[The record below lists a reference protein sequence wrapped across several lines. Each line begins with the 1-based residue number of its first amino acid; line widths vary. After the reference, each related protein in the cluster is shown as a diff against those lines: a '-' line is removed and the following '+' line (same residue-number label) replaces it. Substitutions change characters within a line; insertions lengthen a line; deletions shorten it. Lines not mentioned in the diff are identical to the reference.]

1 MIKRLIGICAAL
13 VLSGCA
19 SLPSQVDIEVG
30 PELSAL
36 DRQDLSFY
44 SPASPLPGATPSE
57 IVSGFLSAGT
67 GPQNDYQVAREYLT
81 DGFAPRWRPGE
92 QTIIRVGAYDLQ
104 SASDELQIVNL
115 TVGAR
120 VSADGSFE
128 NISPTTSTLRF
139 RLTQENGEWRI
150 SSAPNL
156 TVVTIPVFE
165 VVFSQ
170 YPIYFLDSTASQLVP
185 DVRWFPNRASTPTQL
200 VAALL
205 SGPAGWLSE
214 SVLSAIPAGTQLQ
227 VNAVLVQE
235 GKAIVDLDATA
246 LSADSRQR
254 GLLLAQLRSTLLQ
267 LPGVLDVA
275 VFIAGAEQDITPA
288 DIQAIPAAS
297 TFALTSAGII
307 RLSGSEA
314 GPLVGTEEITG
325 QLRPNR
331 IASVNGG
338 AEHLLAAP
346 TGVYRVTARGE
357 TYSSNRVSRTNTVS
371 DIQGD
376 LFGNTWV
383 FSNSNPGV
391 VEIIGAD
398 DALSVIPLP
407 FTGTVLSAAISPEGA
422 RLAVLV
428 SDSGQSVRV
437 FGIVRNQQGL
447 PLRLSGNLIVEPEA
461 SGAASLTWQQS
472 SVLRTLSKT
481 ASGTGSIYDYPIS
494 GPRKQ
499 RTAPLTAGSVIEAGF
514 TVIDSY
520 LLSETGEVWI
530 LSANAWQRIQTEVT
544 DISTGR

>member
-1 MIKRLIGICAAL
+1 MIKRLVSL
-13 VLSGCA
+13 LSVFLLAGCA
-19 SLPSQVDIEVG
+19 SLPNQLNVEVG

-44 SPASPLPGATPSE
+44 SPASPLPGASPSD

-92 QTIIRVGAYDLQ
+92 QTIIRVGAYELE
-104 SASDELQIVNL
+104 SVSDEIQVVNV

-120 VSADGSFE
+120 VNADGSFE
-128 NISPTTSTLRF
+128 NISPSTSSLRF

-150 SSAPNL
+150 NSAPNL

-170 YPIYFLDSTASQLVP
+170 FPIYFLDSTASQLVP
-185 DVRWFPNRASTPTQL
+185 DVRWFPNRSSTPTQL
-200 VAALL
+200 VSALIN
-205 SGPAGWLSE
+205 GPANWLSE
-214 SVLSAIPAGTQLQ
+214 SVLSAIPAGTQLR

-235 GKAIVDLDATA
+235 GKAVVDLDETA
-246 LSADSRQR
+246 LTADNRQR
-254 GLLLAQLRSTLLQ
+254 GLLLTQLRSTLLQ
-267 LPGVLDVA
+267 LPGIIDVTVL
-275 VFIAGAEQDITPA
+275 IGGAEQNITPA
-288 DIQAIPAAS
+288 EIQAIPAAS
-297 TFALTSAGII
+297 TYALSAAGIS

-314 GPLVGTEEITG
+314 GPLLGTEEITS
-325 QLRPNR
+325 QLRPSKL
-331 IASVNGG
+331 ASGDGG
-338 AEHLLAAP
+338 RQHFLA
-346 TGVYRVTARGE
+346 TDSGVYRISAAGS
-357 TYSSNRVSRTNTVS
+357 TYTSARVSRSINVTDLQS
-371 DIQGD
+371 D

-383 FSNSNPGV
+383 FSSSKPDS
-391 VEIIGAD
+391 VEIVSRGD
-398 DALSVIPLP
+398 VSSSLTLP
-407 FTGTVLSAAISPEGA
+407 FAGTVLSAAISPEGA

-447 PLRLSGNLIVEPEA
+447 PLRLTGNLVAEPEA
-461 SGAASLTWQQS
+461 MGATSISWQQS
-472 SVLRTLSKT
+472 SLLRTLSKS

-499 RTAPLTAGSVIEAGF
+499 RTAPLIAGSVIESGF

-530 LSANAWQRIQTEVT
+530 LSSNAWQRIQTEVT
-544 DISTGR
+544 DISTSR